1 MSAQRPDTFC
11 KQPFNAFR
19 LFECSCIQWALRGW
33 RLPDAPNAQVLR
45 SSSVPDPSHKRFP
58 PPASENFD
66 VGSQLPAGIY
76 RLWQVQSENGSSNLR
91 KIKTNA
97 KITTRRAEPLV
108 QGLHRG
114 ENRGIPRDSTAL
126 SLHRLCFDFE
136 IFHQDEDL
144 ASNGTHRTK
153 LWVFLTD
160 GTCIGGAS
168 RARNSP
174 TPCPLSFGSL
184 SSLIL
189 SNILC
194 LILPAKRLTAIRA
207 TNEVSTKCNAAN
219 GPGNTVKGY
228 PEFDSAEI
236 TSLRRD
242 CYKRIYRTKK
252 ILQRKYVQ
260 IDKGVCS
267 VSTVSG
273 ATAAVPSCRLGA
285 PQMWQSVSAH
295 FIASGMSK
303 SERQIFNSD
312 EVEIQVLLAVSV
324 RKVERGLP
332 SIYTYI

>member
-1 MSAQRPDTFC
+1 MRRLRHGGPSLWYKDYTEARIGVFPVTLQRCLSTVC
-11 KQPFNAFR
+11 ASISK
-19 LFECSCIQWALRGW
+19 
-33 RLPDAPNAQVLR
+33 
-45 SSSVPDPSHKRFP
+45 SS
-58 PPASENFD
+58 
-66 VGSQLPAGIY
+66 
-76 RLWQVQSENGSSNLR
+76 
-91 KIKTNA
+91 T
-97 KITTRRAEPLV
+97 
-108 QGLHRG
+108 
-114 ENRGIPRDSTAL
+114 
-126 SLHRLCFDFE
+126 
-136 IFHQDEDL
+136 
-144 ASNGTHRTK
+144 RTK
-153 LWVFLTD
+153 IWHQTGLTVPSPGCFSRMVHVLVGRPVQEIHRPHAVKSEPSKKHD
-160 GTCIGGAS
+160 TRHAS
-168 RARNSP
+168 TVLTNRIA
-174 TPCPLSFGSL
+174 LSFGSL